1 MEHLLFAEFGSR
13 VRSVRYKLPDWLAPF
28 DQYKG
33 LDADMLAMY
42 QHGLGTGFEGLT
54 GLKEHSDFLESLQA
68 LVG

>member
-1 MEHLLFAEFGSR
+1 MEHLLLAEFGSM
-13 VRSVRYKLPDWLAPF
+13 VRSAKHRLPDWLASF

-33 LDADMLAMY
+33 LDADMLAVY

-54 GLKEHSDFLESLQA
+54 GLKEHRDFLESLQA